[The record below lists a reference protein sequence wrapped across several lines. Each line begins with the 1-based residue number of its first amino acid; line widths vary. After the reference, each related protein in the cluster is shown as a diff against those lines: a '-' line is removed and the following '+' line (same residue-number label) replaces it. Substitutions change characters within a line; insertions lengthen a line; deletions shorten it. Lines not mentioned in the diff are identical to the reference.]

1 MSDDREFLRATTEWL
16 EAGSDRTPPKAVDG
30 VLLAIRTTRQDRV
43 LPNPWRP
50 IDMNAFAKAL
60 VAAAAV
66 VVIALA
72 WISFGSSG
80 NSIGVLP
87 APTPT
92 PTASPT
98 PTPAVL
104 PEGDSLA
111 LVPGRYAF
119 SARAT
124 NPKISFAVPSG
135 WAGNSDLVGKNAG
148 GSGSCSPQTCQ
159 GTNPGSARAAAP
171 FLFDQTFDHGYK
183 NPCTDHTPV
192 LPAAGSGAAGLLAV
206 IAGQPGIDAGPI
218 TDVTVGGHVG
228 KYVDYTVTTDPATC
242 GNGQDGFWIWG
253 TCPAPVTLGCEDVTG
268 DRRFGVSLNGR
279 ERAYAIDVDGK
290 TYTFLTNQPA
300 DLARADN
307 VEFQLVLDS
316 IKFEPAG

>member
-1 MSDDREFLRATTEWL
+1 MSDDREFLRATSEWL

-50 IDMNAFAKAL
+50 IDMNALVKAL
-60 VAAAAV
+60 VAGTAV
-66 VVIALA
+66 VAIALA
-72 WISFGSSG
+72 WISFGPSG
-80 NSIGVLP
+80 NSIGT

-92 PTASPT
+92 PSPT
-98 PTPAVL
+98 PTPVVL

-119 SARAT
+119 PSSAT
-124 NPKISFAVPSG
+124 NPKISFTVPSG
-135 WAGNSDLVGKNAG
+135 WMGDSILVGKG
-148 GSGSCSPQTCQ
+148 PGPCSPNSCQ
-159 GTNPGSARAAAP
+159 GTNPASDNAAAP
-171 FLFDQTFDHGYK
+171 FLFNQPFDHGFK
-183 NPCTDHTPV
+183 DPCTDHTPV
-192 LPAAGSGAAGLLAV
+192 LPTAGSGAAGLLGV
-206 IAGQPGIDAGPI
+206 IAGQPGIEAGPI

-228 KYVDYTVTTDPATC
+228 KYVDYVVTVDPATC
-242 GNGQDGFWIWG
+242 GTGDNGGFWIWG
-253 TCPAPVTLGCEDVTG
+253 TCPASVALGCEMVGSG

-290 TYTFLTNQPA
+290 TVTLLSNQPA
-300 DLARADN
+300 DLTAAD
-307 VEFQLVLDS
+307 VAEFQQVLDS